1 MYIHSEK
8 IVSKLII
15 TACMLLLFATAPK
28 AQVNITTIVTPPYI
42 SNFGSYAEKVKITG
56 VSPING
62 YLGLEM
68 TIKGDNGIVVKNVE
82 AGSFE
87 VQAKVATIVP
97 VDYLEDVFNVSRC
110 QVSGISKSELSTK
123 GFPAGTYQIC
133 FKATVSN
140 SDVSYSTNTCSSM
153 FTVSLVQPPRI
164 LQPLC
169 GSEQYRGGI
178 QNILFSWAPSP
189 GAPSWTQYTLRI
201 VEIRDSTL
209 SPAQALR
216 SGTRP
221 PFFEEE
227 ITGTSYLYGPK
238 DAPFE
243 KGCRYAFEVIA
254 SESETNTRFE
264 NNGHSEMCYFKY
276 GKDDDFE
283 SPELSGLNITAT
295 SSKPNLT
302 MDKQPF
308 EGTFFSP
315 ANVSGT
321 LYYQYAGPDIPVT
334 IDLNMP
340 ASHGQTVNMPLG
352 NSTNV
357 VSLPSV
363 SSSSGDNKKIVTLGG
378 RNLTFTKTSSDSNT
392 QLNLVNS
399 GIVGSAGN
407 LLPSFYH
414 TDIRDKSKSKPLEN
428 IPISLVIKYMIYDTN
443 SRQWSMVTL
452 SDMQKCAVPSSLITI
467 PPDQVVAS
475 GNTGEGGSF
484 DLTFFLKDSLGI
496 IDANRTVRVA
506 TGSTYKSYTGY
517 LCRVLRLIVNSNYY
531 CSPAHDIVVQPGESK
546 NYEDLYGLVKTYGL
560 TVTTIN
566 PTFEENVAAGPI
578 EGIDV
583 YLMRKTDIAQ
593 VPDDEG
599 YPEPASEAVQEHSGY
614 KVIAH
619 ATTDIEGKVSFK
631 HLVHNYGGYDK
642 YYIYVNSDSHKDYNY
657 KSAIEE
663 YCSSDV
669 DMSGE
674 SVFQDINTIIS
685 LYSARYNDE
694 FFYSDS
700 YSKSV
705 DIYPQPPMFYG
716 HISQASGLEG
726 STQGMAVDGAMVNL
740 FSRQSGFSLEP
751 SNLIMSQ
758 TTGEDGDYKF
768 SILSSDV
775 STNKIF
781 LIRAEKSGYA
791 SDGFKLN
798 EGAPILL
805 GQKVKKDIIIRPK
818 ALLTGKITD
827 GETGSG
833 VQCKLTVIGGE
844 SVTSTSTTI
853 AVSSVSS
860 ASRQK
865 NGLTILPGDLTEI
878 KKLTTL
884 YGYTANTTIKPATLV
899 ATTSILGNIMQISP
913 TVTTSKPSGS
923 AKPSLSNTSNIQT
936 ANANEVSSAS
946 ATQISLT
953 LPSYYVLPSPS
964 GQQKII
970 VDPVNTDYFI
980 DTLTLNLVDGENS
993 HSIMVMKK
1001 RYRIRFAVNVVSQS
1015 GTSTVPAIHV
1025 VAPVTGLTQQQGTTG
1040 STGTNSTN
1048 TVISSSNISTT
1059 TTINSTALNTN
1070 INSGA
1075 LNTGNLNGINATI
1088 NTDNLPTEPLANARV
1103 RVVGRTD
1110 YIVAD
1115 ARGTAFLEFDGSDQF
1130 EIEVL
1135 PPEDQDFEPVIIPY
1149 SGYTMSK
1156 YYKSESTTL
1165 KKAARVSGK
1174 VTFDGTPVEGATVRL
1189 NYAGKDID
1197 TLTASDGTYTLRYIP
1212 IESGLDFEATKS
1224 GYIGSAQTISVSK
1237 DGKENVNFELTK
1249 STEFDYSK
1257 MYGFPIEV
1265 IEKKEDGKTYLSG
1278 HFGQLNSNG
1287 QVDIG
1292 EEGDDIT
1299 FTDIEITKGS
1309 VTGESGLPYPVPVSA
1324 FKLDRNDLS
1333 LSLNETFTGKLE
1345 SDNNG
1350 IVIIKGANDN
1360 SGYFKGKVSINTDMS
1375 FLMNFVTFGSEK
1387 IYVMSSAADLAPKAF
1402 NAISS
1407 DGAKPFSG
1415 VIPLF
1420 NQNGKSINYTL
1431 YNFTSEAKAKTSRID
1446 GSFVKLNTIL
1456 HTNLQNTGTADLAVD
1471 LGDIKLTTETVVPI
1485 SETSTIT
1492 MPLEKWTLKATKWTL
1507 NTNGF
1512 RLAKGELIT
1521 HMANIAFT
1529 DMEILPESL
1538 ETGQYDLET
1547 MNIRGMTD
1555 FKVTGIASLIYED
1568 NHWVLAITPSGDY
1581 CGYITPFPG
1590 MPANQNINVTS
1601 VFLKSDKSGS
1611 FSVET
1616 VPFKLYD
1623 VIDFSPTNMSI
1634 YDDRIEFPGV
1644 VNLNIP
1650 DVPERSG
1657 LIKYKKVGSEVKG
1670 YFQPYAF
1677 SFSTKGV
1684 DLKFTLDDNS
1694 LSSAGFTAKGTL
1706 SEPGLYSVNVQL
1718 NHNSSSTEIVDIPG
1732 QTFPIDKSGNRKLTG
1747 FDGEMHTHS
1756 GQWSNFVFSGDLA
1769 GTNGVSGR
1777 LTFVVNGDI
1786 TADNQSVQMD
1796 KISTP
1801 FGDLKLTYD
1810 FEKGRLIGILEV
1822 EQELAGTGYIKG
1834 SAESVVDGS
1843 GWYFCAG
1850 GIITMK
1856 NNPYIKK
1863 ASTAM
1868 LFGDYPSLNDPFI
1881 TQIFSEY
1888 SYSHTLPAAFQSYI
1902 KGFYIDGAAEFPVPY
1917 VPNIDI
1923 DLVVVSA
1930 HASVSAG
1937 GSFSLG
1943 MNFSDEGGTFYT
1955 GAAIFVEASI
1965 GIGASVGI
1973 ACAGASF
1980 GVRTDFASHGE
1991 LKTNGDWYLDG
2002 SATLTL
2008 TGSAYAGCGCCDSD
2022 CDGYYICPCFSDSW
2036 SGSVSLQLLT
2046 HMGSD
2051 GNYIN
2056 INW

>member
-8 IVSKLII
+8 TVCKLTT
-15 TACMLLLFATAPK
+15 TAFMLFLFAIVLD
-28 AQVNITTIVTPPYI
+28 AQISVTTVVTPPYT
-42 SNFGSYAEKVKITG
+42 SNFESYAEKVKITG
-56 VSPING
+56 ISPISG
-62 YLGLEM
+62 SLRLELTM
-68 TIKGDNGIVVKNVE
+68 KGDNGITIKSVE
-82 AGSFE
+82 TGTISIA
-87 VQAKVATIVP
+87 AKVVTLVP
-97 VDYLEDVFNVSRC
+97 TDYLEDIFNINYL

-123 GFPAGTYQIC
+123 GLPAGTYQVC

-164 LQPLC
+164 MQPLC
-169 GSEQYRGGI
+169 GNDLYRGGI

-189 GAPSWTQYTLRI
+189 GAPRWTQYTLRI
-201 VEIRDSTL
+201 VEIRDSSL
-209 SPAQALR
+209 SPAQALK

-227 ITGTSYLYGPK
+227 VTGTSYLYGPK
-238 DAPFE
+238 DPPLE

-254 SESETNTRFE
+254 LDEETNTRFE
-264 NNGHSEMCYFKY
+264 NIGHSEMCYFKY
-276 GKDDDFE
+276 GKEDDFA
-283 SPELSGLNITAT
+283 SLELSGPGITAA
-295 SSKPNLT
+295 SSKPHLT

-334 IDLNMP
+334 INLN
-340 ASHGQTVNMPLG
+340 ASSSSGQTVNVPLS
-352 NSTNV
+352 NNTNI
-357 VSLPSV
+357 VSLPSG
-363 SSSSGDNKKIVTLGG
+363 SSSEGDTKTVTLG
-378 RNLTFTKTSSDSNT
+378 NKKLTFSKVSSNSSN
-392 QLNLVNS
+392 QLSLTNSNLV
-399 GIVGSAGN
+399 AAQTGN

-428 IPISLVIKYMIYDTN
+428 IPISLVVKYMIYDK
-443 SRQWSMVTL
+443 SSSKWAMVSL
-452 SDMQKCAVPSSLITI
+452 SDMQNTYVPSTLITI

-475 GNTGEGGSF
+475 GYTGEGGSF

-496 IDANRTVRVA
+496 IDSNRTIRVA

-517 LCRVLRLIVNSNYY
+517 LCRVLRLIINSNYY

-546 NYEDLYGLVKTYGL
+546 NYDDLYGLVKTYGL
-560 TVTTIN
+560 TVKTIN

-599 YPEPASEAVQEHSGY
+599 YPKPASETVQEHSGY

-642 YYIYVNSDSHKDYNY
+642 YYIYVNSDSHQDFNY

-669 DMSGE
+669 DLEGE
-674 SVFQDINTIIS
+674 SFFQDLNTILS
-685 LYSARYNDE
+685 LYTARFNDE
-694 FFYSDS
+694 FFYIGS

-705 DIYPQPPMFYG
+705 DIYPQPPLFYG

-726 STQGMAVDGAMVNL
+726 STQGMAVEDAYVNL
-740 FSRQSGFSLEP
+740 FSRQTGFSFAP
-751 SNLIMSQ
+751 SSLIMSQ
-758 TTGEDGDYKF
+758 MTGESGDYKF

-791 SDGFKLN
+791 SDGIKLN
-798 EGAPILL
+798 DGAPILL
-805 GQKVKKDIIIRPK
+805 GQKVKKDIIIKPK

-827 GETGSG
+827 GESGTG

-844 SVTSTSTTI
+844 SVTSKSNTIEVSATS
-853 AVSSVSS
+853 SSPGQNAFS
-860 ASRQK
+860 
-865 NGLTILPGDLTEI
+865 TILPGDLTEI
-878 KKLTTL
+878 KKLTAL
-884 YGYTANTTIKPATLV
+884 YGYPASTTIKPASLV
-899 ATTSILGNIMQISP
+899 ATTSILGTLTQSKP
-913 TVTTSKPSGS
+913 TVTSSKPSYS
-923 AKPSLSNTSNIQT
+923 AKPSVSNASNINAVN
-936 ANANEVSSAS
+936 ANAVSSVS
-946 ATQISLT
+946 ATQFSAT
-953 LPSYYVLPSPS
+953 GPSYFALPTPS

-1001 RYRIRFAVNVVSQS
+1001 RYRIRFAVKVISQS
-1015 GTSTVPAIHV
+1015 GSSSAPGITTIT
-1025 VAPVTGLTQQQGTTG
+1025 PVTGQFTQQNANNANNSNG
-1040 STGTNSTN
+1040 SG
-1048 TVISSSNISTT
+1048 TVISSSNINTT
-1059 TTINSTALNTN
+1059 TTLSSTALNTN
-1070 INSGA
+1070 INSSA
-1075 LNTGNLNGINATI
+1075 INTGSLQNINPTI
-1088 NTDNLPTEPLANARV
+1088 NIGNLPTEPLANARV

-1110 YIVAD
+1110 YFVTD
-1115 ARGTAFLEFDGSDQF
+1115 ARGNAFLEFNGSDQF

-1135 PPEDQDFEPVIIPY
+1135 PPEDKDFEPVIIPY

-1156 YYKSESTTL
+1156 YYKDESTTL
-1165 KKAARVSGK
+1165 KKAARVSGM
-1174 VTFDGTPVEGATVRL
+1174 VTFDGSPVEGATVRL

-1212 IESGLDFEATKS
+1212 IESSLDFEATKS
-1224 GYIGSAQTISVSK
+1224 GYIGAAQTISVSK

-1265 IEKKEDGKTYLSG
+1265 IERKEDGKTYLSG
-1278 HFGQLNSNG
+1278 HFGQLTKNG

-1292 EEGDDIT
+1292 EEGDELT
-1299 FTDIEITKGS
+1299 FTDIEISKGS
-1309 VTGESGLPYPVPVSA
+1309 ITGESGLPYPVPVTS
-1324 FKLDRNDLS
+1324 FKIDRNDVS

-1360 SGYFKGKVSINTDMS
+1360 SGYFKGKVSVNTDMS
-1375 FLMNFVTFGSEK
+1375 FQMNAVSFGSEK
-1387 IYVMSSAADLAPKAF
+1387 IYVMSASSDQTPKAF
-1402 NAISS
+1402 NVIAS

-1415 VIPLF
+1415 IIPLF
-1420 NQNGKSINYTL
+1420 NQNGKSINFTL
-1431 YNFTSEAKAKTSRID
+1431 YNFTSEAKAKSSRID
-1446 GSFVKLNTIL
+1446 GSLVKLNTTL

-1471 LGDIKLTTETVVPI
+1471 LGDIELTTEHVVPI
-1485 SETSTIT
+1485 SKTSTIT

-1512 RLAKGELIT
+1512 RLAKGEVVT

-1529 DMEILPESL
+1529 NMEVKPESL

-1555 FKVTGIASLIYED
+1555 FKVTGIASLIYEN
-1568 NHWVLAITPSGDY
+1568 NHWVLAITPSGEY

-1590 MPANQNINVTS
+1590 MPENQNINVTS
-1601 VFLKSDKSGS
+1601 VFLKSNKTGS

-1623 VIDFSPTNMSI
+1623 VIDFSPTSMSI

-1650 DVPERSG
+1650 DIPERSG

-1670 YFQPYAF
+1670 YFQPYSF

-1684 DLKFTLDDNS
+1684 DLKFTLDENS

-1718 NHNSSSTEIVDIPG
+1718 NHNSARTEIVDLPG

-1747 FDGEMHTHS
+1747 FDGEMHTSS
-1756 GQWSNFVFSGDLA
+1756 GQWSNFIFSGDLA
-1769 GTNGVSGR
+1769 GANGVSGR

-1796 KISTP
+1796 KIATP

-1810 FEKGRLIGILEV
+1810 FDKGRLIGILEI
-1822 EQELAGTGYIKG
+1822 EQDLAGTGYIKG

-1856 NNPYIKK
+1856 GNPYIKN

-1937 GSFSLG
+1937 GSFSMG

-1955 GAAIFVEASI
+1955 GAAIFVDASI

-1980 GVRTDFASHGE
+1980 GVRAEFASHGE

-2022 CDGYYICPCFSDSW
+2022 CDGYYICPCISDSW

-2051 GNYIN
+2051 DNYIN